1 MDVESLVEKS
11 NFPASQKMTYLNA
24 ASVALMYAEASRAV
38 LAWQQDI
45 AENGTINFDE
55 KAEEDIYNDLHEAVA
70 VLFNVN
76 HADIAVGS
84 STTELM
90 SSLAWA
96 IYPEKGKNIIG
107 TTASFPSTIYPWQR
121 LSRKTGCEIRLV
133 EGGLNGYIDPVQ
145 ILEQIDEKT
154 AVVCLSMVEY
164 RNGQLYNLKEI
175 SSAVHASGG
184 LVVIDATQAA
194 GQVPIDAAGLG
205 LDVIISSGY
214 KWLCGPFGAAVMYI
228 APDLQLKL
236 DPGTVGWRSHEVM
249 WDFRA
254 DRLVYPTNAKR
265 FEAGTMAYGCAIG
278 LARAVEFLNKI
289 GIEKILCHN
298 KNIADRLGAEFTR
311 IGAEIVSPDRDEE
324 RSSIISL
331 KFPGTDAKL
340 IANHLYSKNIVVSER
355 VGVIRI
361 SPHLYNDENDVDRII
376 EVAKKFCANG

>member
-1 MDVESLVEKS
+1 MDIESLVEKS

-24 ASVALMYAEASRAV
+24 ASVALMYVEASRAV

-45 AENGTINFDE
+45 AENGTNNFDE
-55 KAEEDIYNDLHEAVA
+55 KAEEDIYNDLHAATAE
-70 VLFNVN
+70 LFNVGP
-76 HADIAVGS
+76 ADIAVGS

-96 IYPEKGKNIIG
+96 IFPENGKNIIG

-133 EGGLNGYIDPVQ
+133 EGGSNGYIDPVH
-145 ILEQIDEKT
+145 ILEQIDDKT

-164 RNGQLYNLKEI
+164 RSGQLYNLKEI
-175 SSAVHASGG
+175 SSTVHEHGG
-184 LVVIDATQAA
+184 LLVVDATQAA
-194 GQVPIDAAGLG
+194 GQVPIDARSLG
-205 LDVIISSGY
+205 LDAIISSGY

-236 DPGTVGWRSHEVM
+236 DPGTVGWRSHEIM

-254 DRLVYPTNAKR
+254 DRLVFPANAKR
-265 FEAGTMAYGCAIG
+265 FEAGTMAYGCAIA
-278 LARAVEFLNKI
+278 LARAVEYLNRI
-289 GIEKILCHN
+289 GIDRILRHN
-298 KNIADRLGAEFTR
+298 KNIADKLGSEFTR
-311 IGAEIVSPDRDEE
+311 IGAEIVSPERDEE
-324 RSSIISL
+324 RSSIISV
-331 KFPGTDAKL
+331 KFPGTDARL

-376 EVAKKFCANG
+376 EVAKEFRANG